1 MWIAFTIAAFSLL
14 NVGLAKIDAILIFN
28 SKSIKHGINGLV
40 YLSILTVPYFI
51 FHNYW
56 LMAVLLFDRL
66 LFFNL
71 FLSHFRGVGWL
82 YMPLNPKSIVDKV
95 ARIIFYNNG
104 ALMYLVYAVIFIS
117 LIIVEFLN

>member
-1 MWIAFTIAAFSLL
+1 MYLAFTIAAFSLL
-14 NVGLAKIDAILIFN
+14 NIGLAKIDATLIFN
-28 SKSIKHGINGLV
+28 SKSIKHGINSLV
-40 YLSILTVPYFI
+40 YLSILTVPYFA

-82 YMPLNPKSIVDKV
+82 YMPKEPKSITDKI
-95 ARIIFYNNG
+95 AKFFFGMDGGKMYLAYLIIF
-104 ALMYLVYAVIFIS
+104 
-117 LIIVEFLN
+117 LILICLL